1 MWWPLARE
9 VTGAWLEERAV
20 GGAHEVREVGGR
32 AALSCDPT
40 PLLLGTIQLPGA
52 AQGTCCIFSFTVL
65 LTWGHV
71 AVSGMC
77 FDFHTWM
84 RGCSWHLVG

>member
-1 MWWPLARE
+1 M
-9 VTGAWLEERAV
+9 